1 MPKSQGEG
9 LLPYGK
15 PFSKFSKY
23 AAKKQ
28 SQRNIDYFCN
38 HVLQLQHQ
46 GHYHAALDLSRE
58 ALGAAQ
64 DRIQLFK
71 PKADA

>member
-9 LLPYGK
+9 LLPYSK
-15 PFSKFSKY
+15 PFSRFSKY

-28 SQRNIDYFCN
+28 TQRNIDHLCN

>member
-15 PFSKFSKY
+15 PFSRFSKY

-28 SQRNIDYFCN
+28 TQRNINYLCN
-38 HVLQLQHQ
+38 HLIQLQHA